1 VISPIRKLALP
12 VLLGLILTS
21 GFSISAY
28 AQSQSINGS
37 IRGIITD
44 PSGAPV
50 PGTAIKILNLDTGYV
65 REVVTDSTGLYVAP
79 ALPIGLYSVSSTAN
93 GFSPYVQKGIQLN
106 AGTDA
111 EVDQHLTVGSVSV
124 EVQVSSDAP
133 IIEPDRVDVGR
144 TITASET
151 QNLPLTSR
159 NPYNFILFQPGISGH
174 PNPENGIPRT
184 LNTNGLVDRVN
195 FQLDGMVD
203 TETDR
208 YGLRLFAISDSYV
221 QQINTISNS
230 FLPEF
235 GNTAGVIYNSI
246 TYSGT
251 NAYHG
256 EGMYIWRPKAASS
269 CPILNNCNPAVPGG
283 IIKPSLHVDDFVG
296 RVGGPVVKD
305 KFFFFVAY
313 EHLKR
318 ANPTGNT
325 ITQANQTALIA
336 SGVSPLDFATASQ
349 VQYAQWLDLRGDYK
363 INNKNQVFV
372 RYNYFRNRYPFNTA
386 VGGLNALSAA
396 ADFQDRAHII
406 GAQLVTTFMPN
417 LLNEFRGSW
426 PYRNEHH
433 VADPLT
439 GAGPQISI
447 SNVAIFGG
455 STGVGDKFQEKI
467 PSFNDN
473 VTYIKGAHTIKVGF
487 GFQKNNDTQLADV
500 YTQYVFPS
508 LNAYLAAKNGPNTA
522 AAQGYSSVSASI
534 GQPGAAYHSVFF
546 DFFGQDTWQVR
557 KNLLLTYGVRYDQY
571 RAPTPPAGEPFVY
584 TQSFNTPKAN
594 FSPRLGLAY
603 SVSPKTVIRANAGIF
618 YEATPT
624 NTWYNPLY
632 NNGAAGTGN
641 FVATISGGTA
651 CSPFFPNGIQ
661 TAPAGCALVSGLQS
675 IYGLT
680 PKFKNEYTW
689 NGNLQVAQQLSSNN
703 ALTVGYILTNG
714 RNLQF
719 LRNLNP
725 INPLTTLADG
735 RPVYSTAVNANTR
748 LFPQFGNITFEDVG
762 SNSSYN
768 ALTATFDHRMS
779 AGLSASISYTYSHAI
794 SDTPEGNSYEFSNT
808 VEDNSKP
815 FRDRGNSGI
824 NRPNS
829 VTASVVYQPVVN
841 LGNKYVDGAIHGN
854 EFGLLANMS
863 SGDQQ
868 NITTGTK
875 INNDPLATV
884 RPLFV
889 GRNSVRG
896 PSIYQFDM
904 RYTRDLGTYFEKIK
918 PKFLIQANNI
928 FNHSNFTSLLTTATV
943 QNCVASG
950 ANTSPGYNP
959 CLNALTPS
967 AGTSVIAGAITANPA
982 LTPSSTLLEARIL
995 EFGLKIDF

>member
-1 VISPIRKLALP
+1 MISLLRKFALS
-12 VLLGLILTS
+12 VLLSSMLAS
-21 GFSISAY
+21 AFSVAAY

-37 IRGIITD
+37 IRGTITD
-44 PSGAPV
+44 PSGMPV
-50 PGTAIKILNLDTGYV
+50 AGATVKLTNLDTGYT
-65 REVVTDSTGLYVAP
+65 REVVTDSMGLYVAP
-79 ALPIGLYSVSSTAN
+79 ALPIGTYSVSSAAS
-93 GFSPYVQKGIQLN
+93 GFSPLNQKGIRLN

-111 EVDQHLTVGSVSV
+111 EIDQHLTVGTVAT

-133 IIEPDRVDVGR
+133 IIDPDRVDVGR
-144 TITASET
+144 TISAEET

-230 FLPEF
+230 YLPEF

-256 EGMYIWRPKAASS
+256 EAMYIWRPRAGSS
-269 CPILNNCNPAVPGG
+269 CPILNNCDPSVPGG
-283 IIKPSLHVDDFVG
+283 VIKPSLHVDDFVG
-296 RVGGPVVKD
+296 RVGGPVIKD
-305 KFFFFVAY
+305 RFFFFAAY

-318 ANPTGNT
+318 ANPTANT
-325 ITQANQTALIA
+325 ITVANRTALEALGEPA
-336 SGVSPLDFATASQ
+336 SDFGTAST

-363 INNKNQVFV
+363 INNKNQFFV

-386 VGGLNALSAA
+386 VGGLDAISAA

-406 GAQLVTTFMPN
+406 GAQLITTFRPN

-439 GAGPQISI
+439 GAGPQVSI
-447 SNVAIFGG
+447 SGVAIFGG

-473 VTYIKGAHTIKVGF
+473 VTYIKGAHTIKAGV
-487 GFQKNNDTQLADV
+487 GFQKNNDDQLADV
-500 YTQYVFPS
+500 YTQYTFAS
-508 LNAYLAAKNGPNTA
+508 LAAYTAAKNGPNTA

-557 KNLLLTYGVRYDQY
+557 KNLLLTYGLRYDQY
-571 RAPTPPAGEPFVY
+571 RAPTPPAGEPFIY

-603 SVSPKTVIRANAGIF
+603 SVSSKTVVRANAGIF

-632 NNGAAGTGN
+632 SNGAAGTGN
-641 FVATISGGTA
+641 FIATISGGTA
-651 CSPFFPNGIQ
+651 CSPYFPNSVQ

-689 NGNLQVAQQLSSNN
+689 NGNLQIAQQISSNN

-714 RNLQF
+714 RNMQF

-725 INPLTTLADG
+725 INPITALSDG

-748 LFPQFGNITFEDVG
+748 LFPQFGNITYEDTG

-768 ALTATFDHRMS
+768 AFTATFDHRMS
-779 AGLSASISYTYSHAI
+779 AGLSASISYTWSHAI
-794 SDTPEGNSYEFSNT
+794 SNTPEGNSYEFSNT
-808 VEDNSKP
+808 VEDNSDP
-815 FRDRGNSGI
+815 RRDRGNSGI
-824 NRPNS
+824 NRPDS
-829 VTASVVYQPVVN
+829 LTSSIVYQPVSN
-841 LGNKYVDGAIHGN
+841 FGNKFVDGAIHGN

-863 SGDQQ
+863 SGDEQ
-868 NITTGTK
+868 NITTSTK
-875 INNDPLATV
+875 VNNDPLAIV

-889 GRNSVRG
+889 GRDSVRG
-896 PSIYQFDM
+896 PSIYQFDL
-904 RYTRDLGTYFEKIK
+904 RYTRDLGTYFERVK
-918 PKFLIQANNI
+918 PRLLIQANNI
-928 FNHSNFTSLLTTATV
+928 FNHSNFTSLNTAASV

-950 ANTSPGYNP
+950 ANTTPGYNP
-959 CLNALTPS
+959 CINALTPS
-967 AGTSVIAGAITANPA
+967 AGTTVIAGAITSAPT
-982 LTPSSTLLEARIL
+982 LLPSSTLLEARIL